1 MSKIANGIMKLNSKL
16 VEVFLPL
23 TNKNVVIGNGLRL
36 RRNVVINCNGG
47 KLVIGKGAFIN
58 SNCSI
63 NTRELI
69 IIGDNFLAGE
79 NVHIYDHNHIY
90 KDSTIPVSQQ
100 GFTCKPVKIGNNVW
114 IGSNVTILAGVS
126 VGDNVVIGANCLI
139 YKDIPANM
147 IVKCNQELIITE
159 RCVLE

>member
-1 MSKIANGIMKLNSKL
+1 MSKIANGIMKLNSKCK
-16 VEVFLPL
+16 EVFLPL
-23 TNKNVVIGNGLRL
+23 TNKNVVIGKGLRL

-47 KLVIGKGAFIN
+47 KLIIGKGAFIN

-63 NTRELI
+63 NSRESI

-90 KDSTIPVSQQ
+90 KDSNIPVSQQ
-100 GFTCKPVKIGNNVW
+100 GFACKPVKLATTFGFVQMLR
-114 IGSNVTILAGVS
+114 ILAGVNI
-126 VGDNVVIGANCLI
+126 GDNVVIGANCLI

-147 IVKCNQELIITE
+147 IVKCNQGLIITE
-159 RCVLE
+159 RCVSE